1 MSAAG
6 ASSAAEPRPA
16 EACTLSG
23 QLARLLVDVERRER
37 EQEARARLL
46 RPGSKRQLILSVVPV
61 GKDAAMSAKALR
73 VFCPFGMICWPEV
86 KYVHAVLSRLAADGL
101 VQFVQG
107 KRCRLYYRN
116 GLSNGDS
123 SPTVNHPHH
132 PQ

>member
-23 QLARLLVDVERRER
+23 QLARLVVDVERRER
-37 EQEARARLL
+37 DKEARARLL
-46 RPGSKRQLILSVVPV
+46 RPGSKRQLILSAVPV
-61 GKDAAMSAKALR
+61 GKDAAMSAKDLR
-73 VFCPFGMICWPEV
+73 VFFPVGMICWTDV
-86 KYVHAVLSRLAADGL
+86 KCFNAVLSRLAADGL
-101 VQFVQG
+101 VRFVQG
-107 KRCRLYYRN
+107 GRCRLYYRN
-116 GLSNGDS
+116 GLSTGDS